1 MSSQHIPHCACNA
14 CHAESISKAEKELHV
29 ELSENS
35 RRDFLRRSSRLGLG
49 LGIGG
54 GLISTPMAAAALR
67 GEDAAYKTRSMA
79 SNKAVRNGKA
89 TKLTL
94 LHTADIHSQ
103 LMVHDEF
110 FIENGKPVYKKRG
123 GFAALKSMI
132 NSLRNENPGHTLVM
146 DGGDCF
152 QGGGVAALSEGRA
165 IIPLMNN
172 IGYDIMLPGN
182 WEVVY
187 GKEMMMKDM
196 FAYDG
201 VKVCANMFHDT
212 NDDMKGD
219 LIFPPYFVKHI
230 AGIKVGFI
238 GYNDPFTP
246 KRQSP
251 AYSDGIKFTFPESN
265 LPKYIRILRQYEQ
278 CDMVFLLTHMGLA
291 QQVGLANMPEVKGVD
306 YILGADTHER
316 VRTPIQGVHTK
327 VTEPGAFGSF
337 LAQLDIVIED
347 GVVKDHN
354 YQLLDVDPKKY
365 GEDEEMLQ
373 LIGKAREPY
382 KKELDRVI
390 GSTKAPLMRYY
401 VIETPMDNFITDAIM
416 WKFKPDI
423 ALSNGFR
430 FCPPLVPDAKTGI
443 AAINVD
449 YLWSMLPVDS
459 EAKKGMITGEQLW
472 GWMEKEL
479 QNAFAKDPAKRF
491 GGWVVR
497 FKGME
502 VNFTIGNDA
511 GKRVNWIKVA
521 GKPLDRKK
529 EYSFVACEREGD
541 PDTTICRVDGVKEP
555 NRLGATLHSVIE
567 EYLNIHS
574 PINPK
579 LEGRCT
585 ATDAPNSLLTQLMG
599 FGYEFR

>member
-1 MSSQHIPHCACNA
+1 MSSTHLPQCSCTA
-14 CHAESISKAEKELHV
+14 CHEHAISQAEKELHV
-29 ELSENS
+29 EVSENS
-35 RRDFLRRSSRLGLG
+35 RRDFLRRAGRLGLG

-54 GLISTPMAAAALR
+54 GLVTSPLAASALNNDD
-67 GEDAAYKTRSMA
+67 GAYKANAMQQ
-79 SNKAVRNGKA
+79 NKAVKDGKA
-89 TKLTL
+89 TMLSL

-103 LMVHDEF
+103 LMIHDEF

-123 GFAALKSMI
+123 GFATLKTMI
-132 NSLRNENPGHTLVM
+132 NTLRKENAAHTLVI

-152 QGGGVAALSEGRA
+152 QGSGVAALSEGKA
-165 IIPLMNN
+165 IVPLMNN

-201 VKVCANMFHDT
+201 VKVCANMFHNTKDEL
-212 NDDMKGD
+212 NGD

-230 AGIKVGFI
+230 AGIKIGFI
-238 GYNDPFTP
+238 GYNDPLTP

-251 AYSDGIKFTFPESN
+251 AYSDGIKFTFPELN
-265 LPKYIRILRQYEQ
+265 VAKYIKILKEYEQ
-278 CDMVFLLTHMGLA
+278 CDLVFLLTHMGLA
-291 QQVGLANMPEVKGVD
+291 QQVGLSNVPQVKGVD

-316 VRTPIQGVHTK
+316 VRNPIQGVHAK

-337 LAQLDIVIED
+337 IAKLDIVVEGGQI
-347 GVVKDHN
+347 KDHT
-354 YQLLDVDPKKY
+354 YQLLDVDPDKY
-365 GEDEEMLQ
+365 REDEEMKQ
-373 LIGKAREPY
+373 LVKKAREPY
-382 KKELDRVI
+382 ANRLNRVI
-390 GSTKAPLMRYY
+390 GKTKTPLVRYY

-443 AAINVD
+443 ADITED
-449 YLWSMLPVDS
+449 YLWNMLPVDS
-459 EAKKGMITGEQLW
+459 EAKKGFITGRQLW
-472 GWMEKEL
+472 DWMEKEL

-511 GKRVNWIKVA
+511 GKRVNWIKIA
-521 GKPLDRKK
+521 GIPVDMNK

-541 PDTTICRVDGVKEP
+541 PDTTICRVEGVKEP
-555 NRLGATLHSVIE
+555 KRLGATLHSVIE
-567 EYLNIHS
+567 EYLATHS
-574 PINPK
+574 PIEPK

-585 ATDAPNSLLTQLMG
+585 ATDAPNTLLTQLMG

>member
-1 MSSQHIPHCACNA
+1 MSHTNNCSCNS
-14 CHAESISKAEKELHV
+14 CHAASISKAEKEMHV
-29 ELSENS
+29 ALSENS
-35 RRDFLRRSSRLGLG
+35 RRDFLRKSTRLGLG

-54 GLISTPMAAAALR
+54 GLIGTPVAASALNN
-67 GEDAAYKTRSMA
+67 ENAAYKENAMA
-79 SNKAVRNGKA
+79 NNKAVREGKA

-103 LMVHDEF
+103 LTTHDEF
-110 FIENGKPVYKKRG
+110 FMENGNPVFKKRG
-123 GFAALKSMI
+123 GFATMKSMI
-132 NSLRNENPGHTLVM
+132 NTIRNQNKANTLLI

-152 QGGGVAALSEGRA
+152 QGSGVAAMSKGTA

-212 NDDMKGD
+212 KDEMKGD

-230 AGIKVGFI
+230 AGIKIGFI
-238 GYNDPFTP
+238 GYNDPLTP

-251 AYSDGIKFTFPESN
+251 AYSDGIKFTLPELN
-265 LPKYIRILRQYEQ
+265 VAKYVKILKEYEL

-291 QQVGLANMPEVKGVD
+291 QQVGLSNMPQVKGVD

-337 LAQLDIVIED
+337 IAKLDIVVENGI
-347 GVVKDHN
+347 VKDHT
-354 YQLLDVDPKKY
+354 YQLLDVDPLLYK
-365 GEDEEMLQ
+365 EDEEMKKMVE
-373 LIGKAREPY
+373 KARAPY
-382 KKELDRVI
+382 KKELNRVI
-390 GSTKAPLMRYY
+390 GKSTTPLMRYY

-430 FCPPLVPDAKTGI
+430 FCPPLVPDPKTGE
-443 AAINVD
+443 AIITVD
-449 YLWSMLPVDS
+449 YLWNMLPVDS
-459 EAKKGMITGEQLW
+459 EAKKGFITGKQLLD
-472 GWMEKEL
+472 WMEKEL
-479 QNAFAKDPAKRF
+479 QNAFAKDPGKRF

-521 GKPLDRKK
+521 DQPLDLQKI
-529 EYSFVACEREGD
+529 YSFVACEREGD
-541 PDTTICRVDGVKEP
+541 PDTTICRVEGVKNP
-555 NRLGATLHSVIE
+555 KKLGATLHSVIE
-567 EYLNIHS
+567 EYLKLHS
-574 PINPK
+574 PISPK
-579 LEGRCT
+579 LEGRCL

>member
-1 MSSQHIPHCACNA
+1 MPSNHISNCACSGCKSEA
-14 CHAESISKAEKELHV
+14 ISKAEKEMHV
-29 ELSENS
+29 QLSENS
-35 RRDFLRRSSRLGLG
+35 RRDFLRRSGRLGLG

-54 GLISTPMAAAALR
+54 GLISTPMAAAALNN
-67 GEDAAYKTRSMA
+67 EDAAYKAASMEK
-79 SNKAVRNGKA
+79 NKAVRDGKA
-89 TKLTL
+89 IKVTL

-103 LMVHDEF
+103 LHIHDEF
-110 FIENGKPVYKKRG
+110 FVENGKNIFKKRG
-123 GFAALKSMI
+123 GFATMKTMI
-132 NSLRNENPGHTLVM
+132 NSLRNQNKANTLVM

-152 QGGGVAALSEGRA
+152 QGGGVAAMSEGKA
-165 IIPLMNN
+165 IVPLMNN

-196 FAYDG
+196 FGYDG
-201 VKVCANMFHDT
+201 VKVCANMYHNTKDEF
-212 NDDMKGD
+212 NGD

-230 AGIKVGFI
+230 GGIKLGFI
-238 GYNDPFTP
+238 GYNDPLTP

-251 AYSDGIKFTFPESN
+251 AYSEGIKFTTPELN
-265 LPKYIRILRQYEQ
+265 VAKYVKILREYEQ

-291 QQVGLANMPEVKGVD
+291 QQVGLANLPEVKGVD

-337 LAQLDIVIED
+337 IAKMDIVIEN
-347 GVVKDHN
+347 GVVKEHT
-354 YQLLDVDPKKY
+354 YQLLDVDPTIYK
-365 GEDEEMLQ
+365 EDEEMKRLVE
-373 LIGKAREPY
+373 KAREPY
-382 KKELDRVI
+382 KQELNRVI
-390 GSTKAPLMRYY
+390 GKTKTPLIRYY

-430 FCPPLVPDAKTGI
+430 FCPPLVPDTKTGEAEI
-443 AAINVD
+443 TVD

-459 EAKKGMITGEQLW
+459 EAKTGKITGKQLKD
-472 GWMEKEL
+472 WMEKEL
-479 QNAFAKDPAKRF
+479 QNAFAKDPGKRF

-502 VNFTIGNDA
+502 VNFTINNEA

-521 GKPLDRKK
+521 GKPLDVEKI
-529 EYSFVACEREGD
+529 YSFVACEREGD
-541 PDTTICRVDGVKEP
+541 PDTTICRVEGVSEP
-555 NRLGATLHSVIE
+555 KRLGATLHSVIE
-567 EYLNIHS
+567 EYLKAHS
-574 PINPK
+574 PISPK

-585 ATDAPNSLLTQLMG
+585 ATDAPNTLLTQLMG

>member
-1 MSSQHIPHCACNA
+1 MSHTNNCSCNS
-14 CHAESISKAEKELHV
+14 CHAASISKAEKEMHV

-35 RRDFLRRSSRLGLG
+35 RRDFLRKSTRLGLG

-54 GLISTPMAAAALR
+54 GLIGTPVAASALNN
-67 GEDAAYKTRSMA
+67 ENAAYKENAMA
-79 SNKAVRNGKA
+79 NNKAVREGKA

-103 LMVHDEF
+103 LTTHDEF
-110 FIENGKPVYKKRG
+110 FMENGNPVFKKRG
-123 GFAALKSMI
+123 GFATMKSMI
-132 NSLRNENPGHTLVM
+132 NTIRNQNRANTLLI

-152 QGGGVAALSEGRA
+152 QGSGVAAMSKGTA

-212 NDDMKGD
+212 KDEMKGD

-230 AGIKVGFI
+230 AGIKIGFI
-238 GYNDPFTP
+238 GYNDPLTP

-251 AYSDGIKFTFPESN
+251 AYSDGIKFTLPELN
-265 LPKYIRILRQYEQ
+265 VAKYVKILKEYEL

-291 QQVGLANMPEVKGVD
+291 QQVGLSNMPQVKGVD

-316 VRTPIQGVHTK
+316 VRTPIQGLHTK

-337 LAQLDIVIED
+337 IAKLDIVVENGI
-347 GVVKDHN
+347 VKDHT
-354 YQLLDVDPKKY
+354 YQLLDVDPVLYK
-365 GEDEEMLQ
+365 EDEEMKRMVE
-373 LIGKAREPY
+373 KARAPY
-382 KKELDRVI
+382 KKELNRVI
-390 GSTKAPLMRYY
+390 GKSTTPLMRYY

-430 FCPPLVPDAKTGI
+430 FCPPLVPNPKTGE
-443 AAINVD
+443 AIITVD
-449 YLWSMLPVDS
+449 YLWNMLPVDS
-459 EAKKGMITGEQLW
+459 EAKKGFITGKQLLE
-472 GWMEKEL
+472 WMEKEL

-521 GKPLDRKK
+521 DQPLDLQKT
-529 EYSFVACEREGD
+529 YSFVACEREGD
-541 PDTTICRVDGVKEP
+541 PDTTICRVEGVKNP
-555 NRLGATLHSVIE
+555 KRLGATLHSVIE
-567 EYLNIHS
+567 EYLKLHS
-574 PINPK
+574 PISPK
-579 LEGRCT
+579 LEGRCS

>member
-1 MSSQHIPHCACNA
+1 MSNTHLPQCTCNS
-14 CHAESISKAEKELHV
+14 CHENEISKAEKDLHV
-29 ELSENS
+29 VISENS
-35 RRDFLRRSSRLGLG
+35 RRDFLRRAGKLGLG

-54 GLISTPMAAAALR
+54 GLVTIPVAASALTND
-67 GEDAAYKTRSMA
+67 DAAYGANAMQQ
-79 SNKAVRNGKA
+79 NKAVQNGKA
-89 TKLTL
+89 TMLSI

-103 LMVHDEF
+103 LMIHDEF
-110 FIENGKPVYKKRG
+110 FIENGEPVYKKRG
-123 GFAALKSMI
+123 GFATLKTMI
-132 NSLRNENPGHTLVM
+132 NTLRKQNAGNTLVI

-152 QGGGVAALSEGRA
+152 QGSGVASFSEGKA
-165 IIPLMNN
+165 IVPLMNN

-212 NDDMKGD
+212 KDEMKGD
-219 LIFPPYFVKHI
+219 LIFPPYFVKYI
-230 AGIKVGFI
+230 AGIKIGFI

-251 AYSDGIKFTFPESN
+251 AYSDGIKFTFPELN
-265 LPKYIRILRQYEQ
+265 VAKYVKILREYER
-278 CDMVFLLTHMGLA
+278 CNMVFLLTHMGLA
-291 QQVGLANMPEVKGVD
+291 QQVGLSGMPQVKGVD

-316 VRTPIQGVHTK
+316 VRQPIQGVYAK

-337 LAQLDIVIED
+337 IAKLDIVVEE
-347 GVVKDHN
+347 GVIKEQV
-354 YQLLDVDPKKY
+354 YQLLDVDPGKY
-365 GEDEEMLQ
+365 KEDEEMKKLVT
-373 LIGKAREPY
+373 KTREPY
-382 KKELDRVI
+382 KKELNRVI
-390 GSTKAPLMRYY
+390 GKTKTPLVRYY
-401 VIETPMDNFITDAIM
+401 VIETPMDNFITDAVM

-430 FCPPLVPDAKTGI
+430 FCPPLVPDAKTGMADI
-443 AAINVD
+443 TMD
-449 YLWSMLPVDS
+449 YLWNMLPVDS
-459 EAKKGMITGEQLW
+459 EAKKGIITGKQLW
-472 GWMEKEL
+472 DWMEREL
-479 QNAFAKDPAKRF
+479 ENAFAKDPAKRF

-502 VNFTIGNDA
+502 VNFTIGNSA

-521 GKPLDRKK
+521 GQPVDMNK

-541 PDTTICRVDGVKEP
+541 PDTTICRLDGVKEP
-555 NRLGATLHSVIE
+555 KRLGATLHSVIE
-567 EYLNIHS
+567 EYLGKHS
-574 PINPK
+574 PISPK

-599 FGYEFR
+599 VGYEFR